1 MTFISSR
8 DMWHELWLFI
18 VSYTFISSLIRLMG
32 SGSNKNQMSE
42 IKETKDLKIVQL
54 NKFLLEI

>member
-1 MTFISSR
+1 MG
-8 DMWHELWLFI
+8 HELWLFI
-18 VSYTFISSLIRLMG
+18 VSYTFISSLIHLMG

-54 NKFLLEI
+54 NEFLLEI